1 MSILVVG
8 LSHRSAPVTVLE
20 RAAVAGDDLVKLL
33 HAVHD
38 SANVAEA
45 AIVSTCNRV
54 EIYAV
59 VDKFHG
65 GVSAI
70 SELLSLHSAIPLD
83 DLSRHLY
90 VHYEERAVQ
99 HVFSVACGL
108 DSMVVG
114 EGQIL
119 GQIRQAFRLAQDE
132 GTLGRDL
139 HDVLQQALRVGKRA
153 HHETGID
160 KAGASLVGVGLDV
173 AARYLGPLDGV
184 RALVVGAGSMSSLTA
199 ATLSRAGAREV
210 IVTNRTHERAVRLAE
225 SLDVPSRAVEL
236 PLVDTVLAEADL
248 VVSCTGATG
257 LVLTAERLGA
267 QGVGSDGRRRFLLD
281 LALPH
286 DIERAAGDLPGVR
299 LVGLDDLRTE
309 QEAAQAIGP
318 EAVEAVRRIV
328 REEVEAFLGAA
339 RAAAVAPTVVALRS
353 KAADVVRAELDRL
366 SGRLPELDERA
377 RKEIEQTVRRVVDK
391 LLHAPTVRVK
401 ELAAAPG
408 GDSYADALRE
418 LFDLDP
424 KAPEAVARA
433 DVPGREERGGVR
445 APRNG
450 SSSRAGALDPACAE
464 ADCLSTP
471 SPSGAA
477 RDADAQEPAVD
488 GVSVHQVNA
497 HQVNAHQVAAHEVTA
512 HGAEGVNAQAVNAQD
527 ESVRAVGAR
536 EAVTGRDGS
545 TT

>member
-8 LSHRSAPVTVLE
+8 LSHRSAPVAVLE

-33 HAVHD
+33 HAVHEC
-38 SANVAEA
+38 ATVAET

-70 SELLSLHSAIPLD
+70 SELLALHSGVPMD

-99 HVFSVACGL
+99 HVFAVACGL
-108 DSMVVG
+108 ESMVVG

-139 HDVLQQALRVGKRA
+139 HDVLQQSLRVGKRA

-160 KAGASLVGVGLDV
+160 KAGASLVSVGLDIAV
-173 AARYLGPLDGV
+173 RHLGPLTGV
-184 RALVVGAGSMSSLTA
+184 RALVVGAGSMSSLA
-199 ATLSRAGAREV
+199 ATTLSRAGAREV
-210 IVTNRTHERAVRLAE
+210 VVANRTHENAVRLAG
-225 SLDVPSRAVEL
+225 SLDVPSRAIEL
-236 PLVDTVLAEADL
+236 SVLDAAIAEADL

-257 LVLTAERLGA
+257 LVVTTAQLTSR
-267 QGVGSDGRRRFLLD
+267 GVGSDGRRRFFLD

-286 DIERAAGDLPGVR
+286 DVERSAGDLPDVE
-299 LVGLDDLRTE
+299 LAGLDDLRTA

-328 REEVEAFLGAA
+328 CEEVEAFLSAA

-353 KAADVVRAELDRL
+353 KAAEVVEAELSRL
-366 SGRLPELDERA
+366 TGRVPGMDDRA

-433 DVPGREERGGVR
+433 DMREPDVREMDVREMDVRGTDVRGTDVRGTDVRGTDVRGGGAPDGSGVRGGRLRQPGARAGECHGAGRRERGDGERPGRERPGGQR
-445 APRNG
+445 PG
-450 SSSRAGALDPACAE
+450 HGPGA
-464 ADCLSTP
+464 
-471 SPSGAA
+471 
-477 RDADAQEPAVD
+477 
-488 GVSVHQVNA
+488 
-497 HQVNAHQVAAHEVTA
+497 
-512 HGAEGVNAQAVNAQD
+512 
-527 ESVRAVGAR
+527 
-536 EAVTGRDGS
+536 
-545 TT
+545 